1 MRIIIGVKYRGG
13 RVQLET
19 RMDQSSTDKVAELNA
34 GKALYDRLNAMFAE
48 MVNGTAAE
56 AKKE

>member
-13 RVQLET
+13 RVQLDT
-19 RMDQSSTDKVAELNA
+19 RMDQSSTDKVSELNA